1 MVSAVL
7 LVLQVSREYFRFW
20 ILATPLLF
28 LEDWD
33 TLPDSS
39 QGLFY
44 FVTHVPSL
52 KDG

>member
-7 LVLQVSREYFRFW
+7 LVLRVSREYFPFW
-20 ILATPLLF
+20 ILATPLFL
-28 LEDWD
+28 LEDWN

-52 KDG
+52 KNG